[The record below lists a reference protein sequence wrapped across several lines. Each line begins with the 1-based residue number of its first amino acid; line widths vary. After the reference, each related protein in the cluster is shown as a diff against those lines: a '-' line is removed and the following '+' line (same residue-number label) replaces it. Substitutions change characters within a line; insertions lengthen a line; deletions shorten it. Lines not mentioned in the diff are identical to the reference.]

1 MRKYV
6 NFIFALL
13 LFTFS
18 FSVCAFAD
26 MGPKPS
32 VNVEFTGG
40 QGKEYYVT
48 LLSENDSTGPYY
60 TAKQGDIMQN
70 KPSNIISA
78 AEKFEEYKDE
88 DGYYFIQYVENCTES
103 GKFNWTYYP
112 PKKFK
117 ILVYFPETN
126 SYAVSEVCERYAFHS
141 YFKTDLTEAVSG
153 ENTVCGITTS
163 KNYNFKKELVSLFV
177 RIAITILAEMLI
189 ALAFG
194 LRTKK
199 QLLTVLGVNVLTQVV
214 LNVLLNIINYK
225 SGYWAFVINYVW
237 MEAAVVAIEYFVLKK
252 IINLEEKER
261 FKNIIVFCYSLVSN
275 GASFAIGLALV
286 KIIPQIF

>member
-1 MRKYV
+1 MHKYI

-26 MGPKPS
+26 IGLKPS
-32 VNVEFTGG
+32 VNVEFTGA
-40 QGKEYYVT
+40 QGNVYYAT
-48 LLSENDSTGPYY
+48 LISENDSTGPYY
-60 TAKQGDIMQN
+60 TANKGDIMQN
-70 KPSNIISA
+70 KPSNIILA

-88 DGYYFIQYVENCTES
+88 DGYYFIQYVEDCTDS
-103 GKFNWTYYP
+103 GRLNWTYYP

-153 ENTVCGITTS
+153 ENAVRGITTS
-163 KNYNFKKELVSLFV
+163 RNYNFKKEFISLFA
-177 RIAITILAEMLI
+177 RIIITVLAEILI

-194 LRTKK
+194 FRIKK
-199 QLLTVLGVNVLTQVV
+199 QLLTVLGVNVLTQFV

-237 MEAAVVAIEYFVLKK
+237 MEAAVVTIEYFVLKK

-275 GASFAIGLALV
+275 GASFAIGLALA

>member
-1 MRKYV
+1 MRKYIK
-6 NFIFALL
+6 FIFALL

-32 VNVEFTGG
+32 VNVEFTGANV
-40 QGKEYYVT
+40 KEYYAT
-48 LLSENDSTGPYY
+48 LISENDSTGPYY
-60 TAKQGDIMQN
+60 TVEHGNIMQN
-70 KPSNIISA
+70 KPSNIISV

-88 DGYYFIQYVENCTES
+88 DGYYFIQYVEDCTNS
-103 GKFNWTYYP
+103 GNLDWKYYP

-141 YFKTDLTEAVSG
+141 YFKTDLTKAVSVKDA
-153 ENTVCGITTS
+153 VCGITTS
-163 KNYNFKKELVSLFV
+163 ENYDFKKEFISLFA
-177 RIAITILAEMLI
+177 RIIITVLAEILI

-194 LRTKK
+194 FRTKK
-199 QLLTVLGVNVLTQVV
+199 QLLTVFGVNVLTQIV

-237 MEAAVVAIEYFVLKK
+237 LEAAVVAIEYFVLKK
-252 IINLEEKER
+252 LINLEEKEK
-261 FKNIIVFCYSLVSN
+261 FKNMIVFCYSLVSN
-275 GASFAIGLALV
+275 GTSFAVGLALA